1 MYFRRLLGC
10 GFTIIFLVACSSQT
24 QKKSNEDTAV
34 IFLQLGERYLELNK
48 LELARENLQHALK
61 LDEQNAQIYNALALL
76 NEKLHKLNDA
86 MANYQKAFVLNSHD
100 LRIKNNYG
108 RFLCEQDNT
117 QQGMVLLEQA
127 ANDGLNERSWLAM
140 TNLGLC
146 YLQMGNSLEAERY
159 FLQSLQ
165 INTDYSPALLE
176 MQKIRYEKGNMADA
190 KAFLVRYQRVS
201 QETAQSLF
209 IAIKIE
215 NATGNNTLA
224 EQYKQSLLSQ
234 FPLSQEA
241 KTLKYR

>member
-61 LDEQNAQIYNALALL
+61 LDEQNAQIYNAFALL
-76 NEKLHKLNDA
+76 NEKLHKLNDT
-86 MANYQKAFVLNSHD
+86 MANYQKAFVLNSND

-108 RFLCEQDNT
+108 RFLCEQGDT
-117 QQGMVLLEQA
+117 QQGVTLLSQA
-127 ANDGLNERSWLAM
+127 ATDGLNERSWIAM
-140 TNLGLC
+140 TNLGRC
-146 YLQMGNSLEAERY
+146 YLQISNNADAEHY
-159 FLQSLQ
+159 FMQALQV
-165 INTDYSPALLE
+165 NADYSPALLE
-176 MQKIRYEKGNMADA
+176 MQKIRYAKGDITDA
-190 KAFLVRYQRVS
+190 KVYLAHYQRVS
-201 QETAQSLF
+201 QDTAQSLF

-215 NATGNNTLA
+215 NAAGNNTLA
-224 EQYKQSLLSQ
+224 EQYKQLLLSQ

-241 KTLKYR
+241 KTLKSR

>member
-1 MYFRRLLGC
+1 
-10 GFTIIFLVACSSQT
+10 
-24 QKKSNEDTAV
+24 
-34 IFLQLGERYLELNK
+34 
-48 LELARENLQHALK
+48 
-61 LDEQNAQIYNALALL
+61 
-76 NEKLHKLNDA
+76 
-86 MANYQKAFVLNSHD
+86 
-100 LRIKNNYG
+100 
-108 RFLCEQDNT
+108 
-117 QQGMVLLEQA
+117 
-127 ANDGLNERSWLAM
+127 
-140 TNLGLC
+140 
-146 YLQMGNSLEAERY
+146 MGNSLEAERY

>member
-1 MYFRRLLGC
+1 MLLYRLLVWS
-10 GFTIIFLVACSSQT
+10 IALIYLVACSSPA
-24 QKKSNEDTAV
+24 QKSSNEDTAI

-61 LDEQNAQIYNALALL
+61 LDEQNAQIYNAFALL

-86 MANYQKAFVLNSHD
+86 MANYQKAFVLNSND

-108 RFLCEQDNT
+108 RFLCEQGDT
-117 QQGMVLLEQA
+117 LQGVTLLSQA
-127 ANDGLNERSWLAM
+127 ATDGLNERSWIAM

-146 YLQMGNSLEAERY
+146 YLQIGNRLEAERY
-159 FLQSLQ
+159 FLQALQ
-165 INTDYSPALLE
+165 VNTVYSPALLE
-176 MQKIRYEKGNMADA
+176 MQKISYEKGNMADA

-224 EQYKQSLLSQ
+224 EQYKQLILSQ

-241 KTLKYR
+241 KTLKSR

>member
-1 MYFRRLLGC
+1 MLLYRLLVWS
-10 GFTIIFLVACSSQT
+10 IALIYLVACSSPA
-24 QKKSNEDTAV
+24 QKSSNEDTAI

-48 LELARENLQHALK
+48 LEMARENLQHALM
-61 LDEQNAQIYNALALL
+61 LDDQNAQIYNAFALL

-86 MANYQKAFVLNSHD
+86 MANYQKAFVLNSND

-117 QQGMVLLEQA
+117 QQGMVLLAQA

-146 YLQMGNSLEAERY
+146 YLQIGNSLEAERY
-159 FLQSLQ
+159 FLQALQ
-165 INTDYSPALLE
+165 VNTDYSPALLE
-176 MQKIRYEKGNMADA
+176 MQKISYAKGNMADA
-190 KAFLVRYQRVS
+190 KAFLERYQRVS
-201 QETAQSLF
+201 QETAPSLF

-224 EQYKQSLLSQ
+224 EQYKQLLLSQ
-234 FPLSQEA
+234 FPLSKEA
-241 KTLKYR
+241 KTLKSR

>member
-61 LDEQNAQIYNALALL
+61 LDEQNAQIYNAFALL

-86 MANYQKAFVLNSHD
+86 MANYQQAFALNSND

-108 RFLCEQDNT
+108 RFLCEQGDT
-117 QQGMVLLEQA
+117 QQGVTLLSQA
-127 ANDGLNERSWLAM
+127 ATDGLNERSWIAM
-140 TNLGLC
+140 TNLGRC
-146 YLQMGNSLEAERY
+146 YLQISNNADAEHY
-159 FLQSLQ
+159 FMQALQV
-165 INTDYSPALLE
+165 NADYSPALLE
-176 MQKIRYEKGNMADA
+176 MQKIRYAKGDITDA
-190 KAFLVRYQRVS
+190 KVYLAHYQRVS
-201 QETAQSLF
+201 HDTAQSLF

-215 NATGNNTLA
+215 NAAGNNTLA
-224 EQYKQSLLSQ
+224 EQYKQLLLSQ

-241 KTLKYR
+241 KTLKSR